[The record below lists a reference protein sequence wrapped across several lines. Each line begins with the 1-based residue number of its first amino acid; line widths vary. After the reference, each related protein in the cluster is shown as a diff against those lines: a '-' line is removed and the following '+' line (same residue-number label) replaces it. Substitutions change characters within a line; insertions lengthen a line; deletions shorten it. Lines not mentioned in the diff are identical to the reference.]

1 MSAFCLSIDQIKE
14 AVQGQILEKNAT
26 FVYGVNTDSRTLQEG
41 ELFIPLI
48 GENFDGH
55 RFLGDVAKKKAACV
69 LTSQKIEALGVTVI
83 LVKDTLQALQDL
95 GRYYRKLY
103 PFKIIGI
110 TGSNGKTTTKFFT
123 QTVLSQKY
131 RTFASQKSFNNH
143 FGVPLTLLSLA
154 PDIEYGICEIGMNHP
169 GEISALTKLAEPDI
183 SLCTTVGRA
192 HLMDFGKVDGIYEEK
207 KDIYAAAPKGN
218 RRVFNL
224 DNPWTYK
231 MYELFKNSDSV
242 TFSSKDEKADICL
255 KTVATTIH
263 SITVEGHIRGARNK
277 IQVPVFGAHNVV
289 NLMGAAGI
297 GLCAGMSVDEI
308 WSGMVKCETVW
319 GRSQLVELSSGAQL
333 IFDGYNANPDSV
345 LALVENLST
354 VTDSGKKF
362 FILGD
367 MKEMGKQADEVHEE
381 IGQKVGQ
388 MNFDVVCFVGEFSAA
403 FERGLKKSSF
413 AKKSIISNVYEDS
426 LAIKLADM
434 IQPSDVL
441 VIKGSRGSRM
451 ERFVPHLKP
460 REVFKLSQ

>member
-1 MSAFCLSIDQIKE
+1 MSSFCLSVDQIKE
-14 AVQGQILEKNAT
+14 AVKGQILEKNDT
-26 FVYGVNTDSRTLQEG
+26 FVYGVNTDSRTIQSG

-55 RFLGDVAKKKAACV
+55 NFLKDVAKKKAACV
-69 LTSQKIEALGVTVI
+69 LTSKKIENLGVTVI

-95 GRYYRKLY
+95 AKYYRKLY

-123 QTVLSQKY
+123 HTVLSQKY
-131 RTFASQKSFNNH
+131 KTFASQKSFNNH
-143 FGVPLTLLSLA
+143 FGVPLTLLSLT
-154 PDIEYGICEIGMNHP
+154 PDIQYGICEIGMNHP
-169 GEISALTKLAEPDI
+169 GEISALTRLAEPDI

-207 KDIYAAAPKGN
+207 KDIYVAAPNGN
-218 RRVFNL
+218 MRVFNL
-224 DNPWTYK
+224 DNPWTQK
-231 MYELFKNSDSV
+231 MYESYKNSNSV
-242 TFSSKDEKADICL
+242 TFSSENKTADICL
-255 KTVATTIH
+255 KTVATTINT
-263 SITVEGHIRGARNK
+263 ITVEGHIRGSQNK

-297 GLCAGMSVDEI
+297 GICAGLSADEI
-308 WSGMVKCETVW
+308 WQGLAKCQTVW

-354 VTDSGKKF
+354 VTDAGKKF

-367 MKEMGKQADEVHEE
+367 MKEMGHKADEVHEE
-381 IGQKVGQ
+381 IGQKVGEK
-388 MNFDVVCFVGEFSAA
+388 NFDVVCFTGEFAPA
-403 FERGLKKSSF
+403 FERGLKKSGFS
-413 AKKSIISNVYEDS
+413 KKSIISSAYEDS
-426 LAIKLADM
+426 LAIKVADM

-451 ERFVPHLKP
+451 ERFVPHLNP
-460 REVFKLSQ
+460 RETFKLN